1 MDWFKDGI
9 ATGAFEE
16 KELDGTGSNQSYEDN
31 LDSSLEVCKC
41 PLATRCSHTEET
53 LNTLKFAA
61 RAKSNIVSHAE
72 RVEEALV
79 SGPGDAGGRVLLER
93 YRMEVQSLRAQL
105 EGQTKAHS
113 EKVAGLEETLE
124 GLAESRHEEQMLE
137 MQLART
143 ALKER
148 IEHLNR
154 LILCSKSTGVNTS
167 GTILGSISGLPTGPT
182 ESGIRSLRSSASQST
197 LGVVGPS
204 LNRSASMASVR
215 SGGAV
220 HNGQLTQGPFG
231 NHEEEEDTM
240 GEFGDGMASLQMQI
254 NALQADLADKN
265 RYISTLERRLLQAR
279 RSSHSRMSMG
289 ISHLKGAGMSADDPE
304 VMAMLREKDMEIS
317 ELRIQLDDKDRMVA
331 ALRSAARQRDVAQL
345 TPDSIPPEIKHASA
359 HQSNGSNSSS
369 TASGAALGVSPVA
382 LLSPLKMAEKEKEK
396 KRKSV
401 DEMSRMLDEMIQD
414 RVESGHLI
422 KGSRGSMRLASGGLR
437 ESSGPTLGTMV
448 AALRG
453 SVPEVP
459 SG

>member
-1 MDWFKDGI
+1 MKL
-9 ATGAFEE
+9 EE
-16 KELDGTGSNQSYEDN
+16 K
-31 LDSSLEVCKC
+31 
-41 PLATRCSHTEET
+41 
-53 LNTLKFAA
+53 
-61 RAKSNIVSHAE
+61 
-72 RVEEALV
+72 
-79 SGPGDAGGRVLLER
+79 LLER
-93 YRMEVQSLRAQL
+93 EAD
-105 EGQTKAHS
+105 
-113 EKVAGLEETLE
+113 
-124 GLAESRHEEQMLE
+124 SRHEEQMLE
-137 MQLART
+137 IQLART

-167 GTILGSISGLPTGPT
+167 GAILGRISGLSAGANEP
-182 ESGIRSLRSSASQST
+182 GIKSLRSSASQST
-197 LGVVGPS
+197 LGAVGPS
-204 LNRSASMASVR
+204 LNRSASMVSVR

-220 HNGQLTQGPFG
+220 HSGRLTQSPFG

-240 GEFGDGMASLQMQI
+240 GEFGDGVASLQMQI

-265 RYISTLERRLLQAR
+265 RYIATLERRLLQAR

-289 ISHLKGAGMSADDPE
+289 ISHLKGTGMSADDPE
-304 VMAMLREKDMEIS
+304 IMAMLRDKDMEIS

-369 TASGAALGVSPVA
+369 PASGAALGGVSPVT
-382 LLSPLKMAEKEKEK
+382 LLSPLKIVEKEKEK
-396 KRKSV
+396 KRRSV

-437 ESSGPTLGTMV
+437 ESSSGANIPALGTMV
-448 AALRG
+448 EALRG
-453 SVPEVP
+453 SATDVT